1 MAVSPAQT
9 DGASRDERERKGLR
23 RPRTEADLVAIDD
36 ALEFMEREI
45 AAGGRGVEGDERFH
59 AAVTAAGHS
68 GLLGKLMAEISDLIK
83 ETPIASL
90 SQPDRPL
97 DSLRGHRR
105 IAEAIR
111 ARDAEAAASAMH
123 DHIAMVSDVALLRS

>member
-1 MAVSPAQT
+1 
-9 DGASRDERERKGLR
+9 
-23 RPRTEADLVAIDD
+23 
-36 ALEFMEREI
+36 MEREI

-83 ETPIASL
+83 ETRIASL
-90 SQPDRPL
+90 SQPDRSL

-111 ARDAEAAASAMH
+111 ARDAEAAASAMQ